1 MVEMETTMICDK
13 NDIILTKSFTEDED
27 EKFTITFECKY
38 DDSANIT
45 KIMRK
50 GKFYELLFK
59 LNGDLVS
66 DFSYIKNDENTGGR
80 AIFYFK
86 EKYEGDYMCM
96 GFDDTIKTQSDD
108 HVIIDGIDNNYQDF
122 KAGYKKSEVA
132 SMYTDVKI
140 QDGRIK
146 FHFDTVITSDDLVND
161 IIAMMIKKQM
171 FRLRK
176 YLERE

>member
-1 MVEMETTMICDK
+1 
-13 NDIILTKSFTEDED
+13 
-27 EKFTITFECKY
+27 
-38 DDSANIT
+38 
-45 KIMRK
+45 
-50 GKFYELLFK
+50 
-59 LNGDLVS
+59 
-66 DFSYIKNDENTGGR
+66 
-80 AIFYFK
+80 
-86 EKYEGDYMCM
+86 M
-96 GFDDTIKTQSDD
+96 GFDDIIKTKSED
-108 HVIIDGIDNNYQDF
+108 HVIIDGIDNNYRDF

-132 SMYTDVKI
+132 SIYTDVKI